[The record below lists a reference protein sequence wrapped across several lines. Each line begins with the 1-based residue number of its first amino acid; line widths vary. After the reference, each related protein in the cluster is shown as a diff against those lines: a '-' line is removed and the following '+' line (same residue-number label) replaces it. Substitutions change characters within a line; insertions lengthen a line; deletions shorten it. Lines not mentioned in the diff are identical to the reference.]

1 MSFKYINP
9 GYAEFLDAEGV
20 TVEGSAYNPS
30 HGAALYQPTD
40 NAGVDISATM
50 THFYAK
56 FDVYIAPLAELPLNT
71 FAKVGILKPGSYRA
85 GFCGLLLY
93 KYSGSYIHIRAMVGG
108 ENDKTVVNS
117 NVTVHFGGVNH
128 FYLHYFSNGSE
139 GGAYQMYMNGAQIAS
154 GTGKGIYLDNLTK
167 LVIYSVSD
175 KCLISNLIMSDEE
188 INQRERITSVPLSQP
203 VTDMVAQEDG
213 TYLADAAGQQ
223 ILSTVEVASLISDY
237 GAASKVTGIAIAA
250 NPAYRTA
257 EGITALTGIS
267 KESGGEEAAH
277 GTKTLKTSE
286 TAGAIDCYKVDTT
299 IAAMAGMQLGWRAG
313 V

>member
-9 GYAEFLDAEGV
+9 GYAAFLDAEGV
-20 TVEGSAYNPS
+20 TVEGSAYNPA

-71 FAKVGILKPGSYRA
+71 FAKVGIFKPGSYYA

-93 KYSGSYIHIRAMVGG
+93 KYNASYLHIRAMVGG
-108 ENDKTVVNS
+108 ENDKTVTNS
-117 NVTVHFGGVNH
+117 DVEVHFGSVNH
-128 FYLHYFSNGSE
+128 FYLHYFSNGSD
-139 GGAYQMYMNGAQIAS
+139 GGSYQMYMNGTKIIS
-154 GTGKGIYLDNLTK
+154 GTGKWVCLDNITK
-167 LVIYSVSD
+167 LVIHSVSD

-188 INQRERITSVPLSQP
+188 INQRERITAVPLSQP
-203 VTDMVAQEDG
+203 VTDMVAREDG
-213 TYLADAAGQQ
+213 TYLADTAGQQ
-223 ILSTVEVASLISDY
+223 ILSTVEVDSLISDY
-237 GAASKVTGIAIAA
+237 GATSKVTGIAIAA
-250 NPAYRTA
+250 KPAYRTA
-257 EGITALTGIS
+257 DGVTALTGIS
-267 KESGGEEAAH
+267 KESGGEEVAH

-299 IAAMAGMQLGWRAG
+299 IAAMVGMQLGWRAG